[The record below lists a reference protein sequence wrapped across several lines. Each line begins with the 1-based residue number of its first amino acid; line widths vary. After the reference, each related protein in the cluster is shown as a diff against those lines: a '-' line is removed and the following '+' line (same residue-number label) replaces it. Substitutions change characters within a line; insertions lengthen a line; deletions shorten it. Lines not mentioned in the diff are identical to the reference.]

1 LGYPEKIQQFQK
13 PAILAEWLTVYR
25 DQKYF

>member
-1 LGYPEKIQQFQK
+1 VEKIQQFQK

-25 DQKYF
+25 KQKYF